1 MSTPT
6 DAHEVFV
13 KVLGGIAVETAVVML
28 LYIDGQMREHPPRT
42 FRELQDGV
50 IAGAALR
57 VRPKLMTVL
66 VIVAGLAPI
75 FVTDG
80 LGSDVMRRIALP
92 MLGGMASTTLLTLIV
107 IPVVYLIWEG
117 RRYRKR
123 DSAPTQ
129 TGADPVPA
137 E

>member
-1 MSTPT
+1 
-6 DAHEVFV
+6 
-13 KVLGGIAVETAVVML
+13 ML

-42 FRELQDGV
+42 FKELRDGV

-117 RRYRKR
+117 RRFRKH

-129 TGADPVPA
+129 TATIPVPA